1 MPPRPTAGLLL
12 WTLALT
18 VSAACAEAQ
27 EQPRNPFAM
36 ARKLESQ
43 GRAAE
48 AFKAFLAVPG
58 GEFAAV
64 KLARH
69 KAREFLTL
77 LDGMPQTPAQPR
89 TLLVRGDLLLALGDK
104 AGALTCYRQ
113 VLGMIAK
120 DGSQEWTQGF
130 MPRDYYPVEPPG
142 GSAEE
147 YRPGSALPFTLG
159 CGSHRDNWLIR
170 RLLALE
176 AYDDAGGEFE
186 RIWAIHRVRAGK
198 GQFDALGLEFAID
211 YAFFLKKRNPPDNA
225 LAVLQE
231 PLLHIDM
238 DRNPGLGKS
247 AEVWI
252 GFGSGPLGLSRKE
265 FIRLA
270 FGQFKESGKE
280 DALVTALTRQIE
292 GGRNAAR
299 RVLARIRLH
308 QGKVDEAVALELDYI
323 QSAGFEP
330 LTQAVRRGSVYED
343 LRRLPEAAAEY
354 EKALALPYA
363 PLALPAPDE
372 EVVDAERHAATSRV
386 LPAPGSREARIAFQT
401 ELLGRLRRLY
411 AAMGM
416 ADKMLDLSLRELD
429 VDEALLGDPDLFD
442 QTAASFKAA
451 GHTDP
456 FQEWARRRLG
466 QVESLQAKANLCWA
480 LKDTAGAV
488 RAVAAWAKTLGDNDR
503 YLLEPWE
510 QRFATLDIASQRM
523 FLEELAKARPTDGQ
537 VTIRLLE
544 LMGPADPKV
553 LIPMVESVL
562 ESRAFEINWEAVMHG
577 GRRRAY
583 SPGPAHYESSFGF
596 AYRLMRLYEK
606 TGQTDKVLALG
617 LRVAQGKKPFSYPD
631 FEQFSGRESNGV
643 PDLGEACLA
652 VAIAHATDAKS
663 QEALA
668 EALAPSPW
676 EVAKAQ
682 VARLRAG
689 GLQPA
694 ADAKPFGWSGTPEG
708 VTLIASNECVLS
720 LCRDDKHLYVGQPWG
735 VAIYDFDG
743 KPVTR
748 VPLQTAALHMVAV
761 NGALWVGTP
770 IGLYRIDPATWD
782 VSCLSC
788 DQDVPAAERQGGT
801 RIIGLAAQGDLLWI
815 ATGRNI
821 RTYNTKTNAMKAYS
835 AEDMGL
841 KEYVDV
847 GTFFFDGRFVWITGV
862 RYDPEADR
870 WQAPAA
876 PDEGHPVHVIGLV
889 GDTLWGDVWVNGALG
904 ARPCIID
911 RRTLKVTP
919 VLIEERKPESVQDI
933 NGPFFYVGQYNNRP
947 VFRASQSPLL
957 VYDAP
962 SGKLKPTKDWEEASA
977 LLKNLQTDIPDG
989 LRWGMV
995 VSLPGGVLEAGDD
1008 STHSHTVAGQPF
1020 GARRWSLLKLP
1031 DGTRAFGGAHSRS
1044 PRYQYPSED
1053 SPFAG
1058 MVYETPDGS
1067 GGLHFLSPQGESRCV
1082 SSRLRTDA
1090 ILGDTVFAAVPDEA
1104 GKRIWLCTSFGVSLL
1119 DEQCRVVANFTH
1131 RDGLLG
1137 NRVSAAVAMGGRMF
1151 FAGRWDDERG
1161 GLMVFDPATSVF
1173 TTLFDRD
1180 GMATNSL
1187 ESLAAKGD
1195 SIELTYGVQYLRY
1208 GPGGGHYR
1216 LYAPTTYTPS
1226 TGNFSPPGQPRIFDP
1241 EAGLPPTKKPI
1252 GEMPYLG
1259 GYVIDRKVIGNRTFL
1274 CGTRGLVILDGPTAP
1289 EMKIGRIDPILTLSP
1304 AAAQREEAKRF
1315 RIPENISPAQ
1325 LKELLANPNPYIGA
1339 NALAAC
1345 YTPMRSEES
1354 KDYTSLIAGC
1364 VGHPVLCVRSTAVC
1378 LLAETKD
1385 PAAIKPLKV
1394 ALSDSEPLIRAMAA
1408 LALAKRGEEPDLG
1421 CFEEIFHRGNAGF
1434 GNPPFGADS
1443 SLGVAEDYQAVYEA
1457 LAPRATPQVFR
1468 LLLEYPPDLRSYDN
1482 KTTVFPPLGESL
1494 RRHPEAAGIL
1504 LGAASDDVMKAD
1516 FVRDVFRF
1524 AGKPMLPILHQA
1536 LSSDDRVV
1544 RFNAARGC
1552 GAIGDPS
1559 SIPFLLKALDM
1570 ESGLARAGIVRA
1582 LGELKAKEALPVLAQ
1597 LYVDARNDESRRAG
1611 AGYRISQ
1618 AATVIRNQYTAL
1630 SSLDAV
1636 AGDWDELKASLKPRP
1651 SNPAEKEPLLK
1662 PQDILDAVGEIG
1674 PAASQDFY
1682 RTLAG
1687 DRSAEVRGEAAR
1699 NLAAGS
1705 PRDLD
1710 KNLPLLKCLLTD
1722 ADTSASIPAAVSL
1735 LILDQEVAQQPILA
1749 WLESADPWPKNR
1761 LIRELGRVANRG
1773 QLTFAHKAIAAY
1785 AEDPTCDKYLRKT
1798 ARSLLD
1804 SNPAT
1809 PKKTP

>member
-1 MPPRPTAGLLL
+1 MPPRPTAGLLW

-18 VSAACAEAQ
+18 ISGACAEAQ
-27 EQPRNPFAM
+27 EQPRDPFAM
-36 ARKLESQ
+36 ACELESQ

-48 AFKAFLAVPG
+48 AFKAFLAIPG

-64 KLARH
+64 KLARP
-69 KAREFLTL
+69 KAKEFLSL
-77 LDGMPQTPAQPR
+77 LDGMPQTPPQPR
-89 TLLVRGDLLLALGDK
+89 TILVRGDLLLALGDK

-120 DGSQEWTQGF
+120 NKNQEWTKGF
-130 MPRDYYPVEPPG
+130 MPQNYYPVEPPG
-142 GSAEE
+142 GSAKEC
-147 YRPGSALPFTLG
+147 PPVQSLPFALG

-186 RIWAIHRVRAGK
+186 RIWAIHRERAGK

-211 YAFFLKKRNPPDNA
+211 YAFFLKKRNQLDNA

-231 PLLHIDM
+231 PLLRIDM
-238 DRNPGLGKS
+238 DRNPGLGVP
-247 AEVWI
+247 AGVWV

-270 FGQFKESGKE
+270 FGQFKASGKE

-330 LTQAVRRGSVYED
+330 LTKVFRRGSVYED
-343 LRRLPEAAAEY
+343 LRRPPEAAAEY

-363 PLALPAPDE
+363 PLALPDPDE
-372 EVVDAERHAATSRV
+372 EAVDAKMHAAAIRV

-401 ELLGRLRRLY
+401 DLLGRLRRLY
-411 AAMGM
+411 AAMGIV
-416 ADKMLDLSLRELD
+416 DKVMDLSLRELD
-429 VDEALLGDPDLFD
+429 IDETTLGNPDLFE

-451 GHTDP
+451 GHADQ
-456 FQEWARRRLG
+456 FLAWARRRVG
-466 QVESLQAKANLCWA
+466 QVESPQAKANLCWA
-480 LKDTAGAV
+480 LKDTAGTVKAV
-488 RAVAAWAKTLGDNDR
+488 VEVARSQPADAADS
-503 YLLEPWE
+503 LLERWKE
-510 QRFATLDIASQRM
+510 RFASLDKPSRQM
-523 FLEELAKARPTDGQ
+523 LLEALVKARPTDAF
-537 VTIRLLE
+537 TRLE
-544 LMGPADPKV
+544 LLDVQGEADPKAT
-553 LIPMVESVL
+553 IQTMESLL
-562 ESRAFEINWEAVMHG
+562 ESDVFAWLASAGMRDSHNRTPFRNS
-577 GRRRAY
+577 Y
-583 SPGPAHYESSFGF
+583 DL

-606 TGQTDKVLALG
+606 EGQIDRLLALG

-631 FEQFSGRESNGV
+631 FMQYSGRESNDV
-643 PDLGEACLA
+643 PEMGEACLA
-652 VAIAHATDAKS
+652 VAIAHATDAKA

-668 EALAPSPW
+668 ETLAPSPW
-676 EVAKAQ
+676 EGAKAQ
-682 VARLRAG
+682 VARVRAG
-689 GLQPA
+689 GLRPA

-708 VTLIASNECVLS
+708 VILIASNECVLS

-735 VAIYDFDG
+735 VAVYDFDG

-748 VPLQTAALHMVAV
+748 VPLQTAALHMVTV
-761 NGALWVGTP
+761 KGALWVGTP

-788 DQDVPAAERQGGT
+788 DQNVPAAERQEGI
-801 RIIGLAAQGDLLWI
+801 RIFGLAAQGDLLWI
-815 ATGRNI
+815 AAGRNI
-821 RTYNTKTNAMKAYS
+821 LTYNTKTNAMKAYS

-841 KEYVDV
+841 KEYVDA
-847 GTFFFDGRFVWITGV
+847 GTFLFDGRYVWIADV

-870 WQAPAA
+870 WQAPPA
-876 PDEGHPVHVIGLV
+876 PDERHSVHVIGLV

-904 ARPCIID
+904 VRPCIID
-911 RRTLKVTP
+911 RQTLKVTP
-919 VLIEERKPESVQDI
+919 VLIEERQGESVQKI
-933 NGPFFYVGQYNNRP
+933 NGPFFYVGQYHNRP

-962 SGKLKPTKDWEEASA
+962 SGKMKPTKDWEEARA
-977 LLKNLQTDIPDG
+977 LLKDLQTDIPDG
-989 LRWGMV
+989 LRWGVV
-995 VSLPGGVLEAGDD
+995 VSLPGGALEAVDD
-1008 STHSHTVAGQPF
+1008 STHSHTVAGRPF
-1020 GARRWSLLKLP
+1020 GARKWSLVKLP
-1031 DGTRAFGGAHSRS
+1031 DGTRAFGGVHSRS

-1053 SPFAG
+1053 SPFAN

-1067 GGLHFLSPQGESRCV
+1067 GGLHFLSPQGEIRRV

-1104 GKRIWLCTSFGVSLL
+1104 GKRLWLCTNFGVSLL
-1119 DEQCRVVANFTH
+1119 DEQFRVVANFTRH
-1131 RDGLLG
+1131 DGLLG
-1137 NRVSAAVAMGGRMF
+1137 NRVSAAVSMGGKMF

-1173 TTLFDRD
+1173 TSLFDSD
-1180 GMATNSL
+1180 GLATNSL
-1187 ESLAAKGD
+1187 ESLAAKGEG
-1195 SIELTYGVQYLRY
+1195 IELTYGVQYLRS
-1208 GPGGGHYR
+1208 GPSGGYR

-1226 TGNFSPPGQPRIFDP
+1226 TGIFSLPSPPRIFDQN
-1241 EAGLPPTKKPI
+1241 EAEHLSARKPI

-1274 CGTRGLVILDGPTAP
+1274 CGTRGLAILDGPTAP
-1289 EMKIGRIDPILTLSP
+1289 EMKILRIDPILVLSP

-1315 RIPENISPAQ
+1315 RIPEKISLAQ
-1325 LKELLANPNPYIGA
+1325 LKKLLANPNPYIVA
-1339 NALAAC
+1339 NALAASLS
-1345 YTPMRSEES
+1345 PVMSEGS

-1364 VGHPVLCVRSTAVC
+1364 VGHPALRVRSTAVC
-1378 LLAETKD
+1378 LLGMSKD
-1385 PAAIKPLKV
+1385 SAVIRPLKV
-1394 ALSDSEPLIRAMAA
+1394 ALSDSKPQIRAMAA
-1408 LALAKRGEEPDLG
+1408 LALAKRGEEPNLG
-1421 CFEEIFHRGNAGF
+1421 CFEEIFRHGRGGF
-1434 GNPPFGADS
+1434 GNQPFGADS
-1443 SLGVAEDYQAVYEA
+1443 SLGVVVDYEAAYEA
-1457 LAPRATPQVFR
+1457 LAPHATPQAFR
-1468 LLLEYPPDLRSYDN
+1468 LLLEYPPPLEGYDN
-1482 KTTVFPPLGESL
+1482 RTTVFPPLGESL
-1494 RRHPEAAGIL
+1494 RRHPEAAEIL
-1504 LGAASDDVMKAD
+1504 LSTAADDMMKVS
-1516 FVRDVFRF
+1516 FVRDVFHF

-1559 SIPFLLKALDM
+1559 SIPFLLKALYM
-1570 ESGLARAGIVRA
+1570 ESGLARAGIVWA
-1582 LGELKAKEALPVLAQ
+1582 LGKLKAKEALPVLAR

-1611 AGYRISQ
+1611 AGFRISQ
-1618 AATVIRNQYTAL
+1618 SAAAIRNQYNAL

-1636 AGDWDELKASLKPRP
+1636 AGDWDELKVSLKPRP
-1651 SNPAEKEPLLK
+1651 TNPADDEPLLK

-1674 PAASQDFY
+1674 PAAAQDFY

-1687 DRSAEVRGEAAR
+1687 DVDAEVRGEAAR
-1699 NLAAGS
+1699 NLAAGN
-1705 PRDLD
+1705 PQDLD

-1722 ADTSASIPAAVSL
+1722 ADTSVSIPAAVSL
-1735 LILDQEVAQQPILA
+1735 LILDREVARQPILA
-1749 WLESADPWPKNR
+1749 WLESAEPWQKSH
-1761 LIRELGRVANRG
+1761 LIHELGRVTNRE

-1785 AEDPTCDKYLRKT
+1785 AEDPTLDEDLRKA
-1798 ARSLLD
+1798 ARKLLD
-1804 SNPAT
+1804 SNSAT
-1809 PKKTP
+1809 PEETP